1 MTTAA
6 HTFHAVAFV
15 ENLALKEL
23 APSFPEAKRTPHE
36 LWYAMPAGGT
46 VFVYPFGAMVFHN
59 VPPAEREAQ
68 VARLHAAR
76 PKLTNAL
83 GFEESFTVREEP
95 GARPDV
101 QAGVLVVDKLS
112 FEGASVVAMTVAQS
126 AAMDYYDRIVDEMF
140 SRTDHL
146 VERLEKAGRA
156 PFATRPLHRFIGTA
170 IGTRNE
176 VLSILHMLDKPDA
189 VWEDA
194 TADRIYHELRAE
206 FDLSDRYT
214 ALELK
219 LRSVQEALELVLDM
233 ARDYRLVL
241 LEATIVLLIVIE
253 IVLSFIR

>member
-1 MTTAA
+1 MTSST

-23 APSFPEAKRTPHE
+23 APFFPEAKRTPHE
-36 LWYAMPAGGT
+36 LWYTTPAGGT

-59 VPPAEREAQ
+59 VPPAEREGQ

-76 PKLTNAL
+76 PGLTNAL
-83 GFEESFTVREEP
+83 GFEESFTVRERP

-101 QAGVLVVDKLS
+101 QDGVLVVDKLT

-126 AAMDYYDRIVDEMF
+126 TAMDYYDRIVDEMF
-140 SRTDHL
+140 SRTDRL
-146 VERLEKAGRA
+146 VERLEKVGRA

-189 VWEDA
+189 VWEDV
-194 TADRIYHELRAE
+194 TADRIYQELRAE
-206 FDLSDRYT
+206 FDLSDRYL

-219 LRSVQEALELVLDM
+219 LRSVQEALELVLDVT
-233 ARDYRLVL
+233 RDSRLVL
-241 LEATIVLLIVIE
+241 LEASIVLLIIIE